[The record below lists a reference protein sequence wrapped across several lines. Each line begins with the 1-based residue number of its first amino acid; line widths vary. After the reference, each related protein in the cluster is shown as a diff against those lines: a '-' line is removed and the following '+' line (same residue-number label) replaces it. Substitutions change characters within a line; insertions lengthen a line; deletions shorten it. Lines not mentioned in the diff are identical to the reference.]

1 MARMLSRMHPSF
13 CPVCCCGPVGPDCP
27 DSGVDKKTQRG
38 REKREWRRT
47 LTRDLPPFVAARLHD
62 NAPVLLAAIWRRGG
76 RGRLAVR
83 LSFGEAPAC

>member
-13 CPVCCCGPVGPDCP
+13 CPACRHGPAGIDCP

-47 LTRDLPPFVAARLHD
+47 HARDLPP
-62 NAPVLLAAIWRRGG
+62 APVD
-76 RGRLAVR
+76 
-83 LSFGEAPAC
+83 E